1 MSRPIPQFN
10 LQKLMVGWPKIAET
24 HRNALG
30 EGWGIGEE
38 LARLHASALQQISRS
53 AGQHPTE
60 SDKAIIRLGCHG
72 FNLYVSALSLIT
84 RGLFDVAS
92 HLMRGLFDCQAL
104 LYATGSSEDLAKR
117 FGDGSLAA
125 SDARKRLIETL
136 NAAGEAETAERFE
149 RKYMEEREASNS
161 LAHVSVIHAEKVL
174 EVTED
179 VATPV
184 VLGRFDQAECRNFW
198 LIPLEQEFWMVT
210 WLYALRR
217 PLFHGE
223 GIAQWEAMRRSFT
236 KWFKAEA
243 EKLGIQRIPKQEG
256 ETKR

>member
-1 MSRPIPQFN
+1 MSRGIPQFN
-10 LQKLMVGWPKIAET
+10 LQKLMVGWPKIAES
-24 HRNALG
+24 HKNALG
-30 EGWGIGEE
+30 EGRGIGEE
-38 LARLHASALQQISRS
+38 LARLHASALQQISRN
-53 AGQHPTE
+53 AGQDPTK

-104 LYATGSSEDLAKR
+104 VYATGSSEDLAKR

-125 SDARKRLIETL
+125 SDARKILIEIL

-149 RKYMEEREASNS
+149 RKYKEEREASNS
-161 LAHVSVIHAEKVL
+161 LAHVSMIHAEKVL
-174 EVTED
+174 EVTGD
-179 VATPV
+179 AATPML
-184 VLGRFDQAECRNFW
+184 LGRFDEAECRNFW
-198 LIPLEQEFWMVT
+198 LISLEQEFWTVT
-210 WLYALRR
+210 WFYALRR
-217 PLFHGE
+217 PLFHDE

-236 KWFKAEA
+236 KWYKAEA
-243 EKLGIQRIPKQEG
+243 EKLGIPKIPEQAE